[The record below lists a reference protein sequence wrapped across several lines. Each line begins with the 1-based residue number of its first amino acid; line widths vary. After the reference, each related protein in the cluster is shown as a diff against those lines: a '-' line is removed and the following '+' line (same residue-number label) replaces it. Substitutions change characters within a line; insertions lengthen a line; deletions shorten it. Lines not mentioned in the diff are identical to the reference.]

1 MFAHGGYEPHSSF
14 MSRHTI
20 PFRRV
25 VRIIRGVFYAK
36 TRPKPCLDAS
46 ARSSPCPDAGARPS
60 PWSCAV
66 MDVGSNQ
73 GKTFHTVPTI
83 ATATAVANDTTTS
96 SATATISTSITITDI
111 ATAAAAAT
119 TAGGGALCNSIYSFT
134 ITHERGIRPLVDINK
149 QHGHQFNGR
158 DRLVGCMDRIVSIHL
173 CREFQ

>member
-1 MFAHGGYEPHSSF
+1 MFAHGSYEPHSTF

-20 PFRRV
+20 PFRCV
-25 VRIIRGVFYAK
+25 VRIIRGIFNAK
-36 TRPKPCLDAS
+36 ARPKTCLDAT
-46 ARSSPCPDAGARPS
+46 ARPS

>member
-1 MFAHGGYEPHSSF
+1 MFAHGSYEPHSSF

-25 VRIIRGVFYAK
+25 VRIIRGIFNAK
-36 TRPKPCLDAS
+36 ARPSPCLDA
-46 ARSSPCPDAGARPS
+46 RARPS
-60 PWSCAV
+60 PCLDAEARPSLWSCAV

-96 SATATISTSITITDI
+96 SATATISTSITITAI

-119 TAGGGALCNSIYSFT
+119 TAGGAMCKSIYSFT
-134 ITHERGIRPLVDINK
+134 ITHK
-149 QHGHQFNGR
+149 
-158 DRLVGCMDRIVSIHL
+158 
-173 CREFQ
+173 